1 MTAGVNGTVEA
12 LKPATG
18 GKGKGTTMQTSEH
31 ICARHA
37 ICFQCFKAGAERT
50 LARRE
55 AWAQR
60 SLPFDSVPQELST
73 REVAH
78 REQMLAH
85 LARAAR
91 RA

>member
-1 MTAGVNGTVEA
+1 MMRLQRPRQGCHGHERAIMKNND
-12 LKPATG
+12 
-18 GKGKGTTMQTSEH
+18 H

-60 SLPFDSVPQELST
+60 SLPFESAPQELST